1 MRTPQMNQMENKEVM
16 AMKKEKMK
24 RMGVVTRTRET
35 IVMNPPKKKK
45 SKIKKKYRMILR
57 KSVKSSRSF
66 MSKIRLWTILQIW
79 KIRRQNQKK
88 SKDIKMR
95 VGKKGNQ
102 ALRKTQVKN
111 KKMQETK
118 WSKWLSPCN
127 KRWQADNRNKCR

>member
-66 MSKIRLWTILQIW
+66 MSKIRLWTILRSEEHTSELQS
-79 KIRRQNQKK
+79 RGHLVCRLLLE
-88 SKDIKMR
+88 IKN
-95 VGKKGNQ
+95 VY
-102 ALRKTQVKN
+102 
-111 KKMQETK
+111 
-118 WSKWLSPCN
+118 
-127 KRWQADNRNKCR
+127 